1 MENIKSEKAESK
13 DSKKDAILEAGKKLF
28 SEKGFSAVGV
38 RDIAK
43 EANVN
48 ISMISYYY
56 GGKSGILKEI
66 LDEFFVRYYEIA
78 KYAVEESDDPFD
90 FIENIIDNIVPFF
103 VKNNREV
110 IIFATEM
117 PVDSSDITEFKAEKI
132 KGLLNIFKIIFT
144 KAGLAEENENL
155 LGIIGPSFF
164 SVIYS
169 HFLFKPVV
177 SEVFDMEKDDNFYDK
192 YKQVIKTILKGA
204 VRELR
209 INYSE
214 NVISNN
220 KDV

>member
-1 MENIKSEKAESK
+1 MKNNEAGKKDTK
-13 DSKKDAILEAGKKLF
+13 DSKKNAILEAGKKLF
-28 SEKGFSAVGV
+28 SEKGFAAVGV

-66 LDEFFVRYYEIA
+66 LTDFFTKYYEIA
-78 KYAVEESDDPFD
+78 QNAVDESENPFD
-90 FIENIIDNIVPFF
+90 FIENIVDNIVPFF
-103 VKNNREV
+103 VKNSREV

-117 PVDSSDITEFKAEKI
+117 PLDSSDITEFKAEKI
-132 KGLLNIFKIIFT
+132 KGLLNIFKIIFI
-144 KAGLAEENENL
+144 KAGIAKEDENM
-155 LGIIGPSFF
+155 LGIIGPTFF

-169 HFLFKPVV
+169 HFLFKPVI
-177 SEVFDMEKDDNFYDK
+177 SEVFDVEKNENFYDK
-192 YKQVIKTILKGA
+192 YKEVIKTILKGA

-209 INYSE
+209 TNYSE
-214 NVISNN
+214 DNISDN